1 MGRARFITFEGG
13 EGSGKT
19 NHSRRL
25 ADWLKGQG
33 HEVVLT
39 REPGGTPGAEE
50 IRKLLVQGAAA
61 RWQPM
66 TEALLHFAAR
76 RDHVTKIIQPALAR
90 GAWVV
95 SDRFADS
102 TMAYQGYGHGLG
114 AEPIAL
120 LKTLVLGDF
129 APGLT
134 LLFDVPVALGL
145 QRAGKRNVATAR
157 ADAAAGADGR
167 YESMGESFHTR
178 VRDGFLAIAR
188 AEPAR
193 VTVIDSSKPVED
205 VAAAVVAAMR
215 THFPDVLR

>member
-1 MGRARFITFEGG
+1 MARARFITFEGG

-19 NHSRRL
+19 SHARRL

-33 HEVVLT
+33 REVVLT
-39 REPGGTPGAEE
+39 REPGGTAGAEE
-50 IRKLLVQGAAA
+50 IRKLLVQGEAA
-61 RWQPM
+61 RWEPM

-76 RDHVTKIIQPALAR
+76 RDHVTKVIRPALAR

-114 AEPIAL
+114 AGPIAL
-120 LKTLVLGDF
+120 LRNLVLDDF

-145 QRAGKRNVATAR
+145 ERAGTRNGTGAR
-157 ADAAAGADGR
+157 ADGR
-167 YESMGESFHTR
+167 YESMGESFHSR
-178 VRDGFLAIAR
+178 VREGFLAIAR
-188 AEPAR
+188 AEPERIA
-193 VTVIDSSKPVED
+193 VIDSSKPVAD
-205 VAAAVVAAMR
+205 VAAAVQAATR
-215 THFPDVLR
+215 ARFPGELG

>member
-1 MGRARFITFEGG
+1 MARARFITFEGG

-19 NHSRRL
+19 SHARRL
-25 ADWLKGQG
+25 ADWLKGRG
-33 HEVVLT
+33 LDVVQT

-50 IRKLLVQGAAA
+50 IRKLLVQGEAA
-61 RWQPM
+61 RWEPM

-76 RDHVTKIIQPALAR
+76 RDHVTKVIKPALAR

-95 SDRFADS
+95 SDRFTDS

-120 LKTLVLGDF
+120 LGKLVLGDF

-145 QRAGKRNVATAR
+145 ARAGRRN
-157 ADAAAGADGR
+157 GADERSDAR
-167 YESMGESFHTR
+167 YESMGESFHMR
-178 VRDGFLAIAR
+178 VHDGFRAIAR
-188 AEPAR
+188 AEPERIA
-193 VTVIDSSKPVED
+193 VIDSSKPVAE
-205 VAAAVVAAMR
+205 VSAAVLA
-215 THFPDVLR
+215 VLRARFPGELG

>member
-1 MGRARFITFEGG
+1 MGRARFVSLEGG

-25 ADWLKGQG
+25 AEWLKAGG

-50 IRKLLVQGAAA
+50 IRKLLVQGDAA
-61 RWQPM
+61 RWEPM

-76 RDHVTKIIQPALAR
+76 RDHVAKVIRPALAR

-114 AEPIAL
+114 PI
-120 LKTLVLGDF
+120 K
-129 APGLT
+129 
-134 LLFDVPVALGL
+134 
-145 QRAGKRNVATAR
+145 
-157 ADAAAGADGR
+157 
-167 YESMGESFHTR
+167 
-178 VRDGFLAIAR
+178 LA
-188 AEPAR
+188 
-193 VTVIDSSKPVED
+193 
-205 VAAAVVAAMR
+205 
-215 THFPDVLR
+215 

>member
-1 MGRARFITFEGG
+1 MRRARFISFEGG

-25 ADWLKGQG
+25 AAWLTEQG
-33 HEVVLT
+33 HEAVLT

-50 IRKLLVQGAAA
+50 IRKLLVQGDAA
-61 RWQPM
+61 RWEPM

-76 RDHVTKIIQPALAR
+76 RDHVAKVIKPALAR

-114 AEPIAL
+114 APAIDL
-120 LKTLVLGDF
+120 LKKLVLGDF

-134 LLFDVPVALGL
+134 LLFDVPVELGL
-145 QRAGKRNVATAR
+145 RRAGRRDGAK
-157 ADAAAGADGR
+157 AGADAR
-167 YESMGESFHTR
+167 YESMGAAFHAR
-178 VRDGFLAIAR
+178 VREGFLAIAR
-188 AEPAR
+188 AEPGR
-193 VTVIDSSKPVED
+193 VVVIDSSRPVD
-205 VAAAVVAAMR
+205 AVATAVVAAIR
-215 THFPDVLR
+215 THFSDVFG

>member
-13 EGSGKT
+13 EGSGKS

-25 ADWLKGQG
+25 AEWLKGQG

-50 IRKLLVQGAAA
+50 IRKLLVQGEAA
-61 RWQPM
+61 RWEPM

-76 RDHVTKIIQPALAR
+76 RDHVTKIIQPALAHN
-90 GAWVV
+90 AWVV
-95 SDRFADS
+95 SDRFTDS

-114 AEPIAL
+114 AAPIEL
-120 LKTLVLGDF
+120 LKKLVLGDF

-145 QRAGKRNVATAR
+145 QRAGKRNVA
-157 ADAAAGADGR
+157 AAGTDAR
-167 YESMGESFHTR
+167 YESMGEAFHAR

-188 AEPAR
+188 ADPGR
-193 VTVIDSSKPVED
+193 VTVIDSSKPVTD

-215 THFPDVLR
+215 THFPGELG

>member
-1 MGRARFITFEGG
+1 MARARFITFEGG

-19 NHSRRL
+19 SHARRL
-25 ADWLKGQG
+25 ADWLKERG
-33 HEVVLT
+33 HETVLT

-50 IRKLLVQGAAA
+50 IRKLLVQGEAA
-61 RWQPM
+61 RWEPM

-76 RDHVTKIIQPALAR
+76 RDHVTKVIRPALAR

-95 SDRFADS
+95 SDRFTDS

-120 LKTLVLGDF
+120 LRNLVLGDF

-145 QRAGKRNVATAR
+145 ERAGKRNGTDAR
-157 ADAAAGADGR
+157 ADGR
-167 YESMGESFHTR
+167 YESMGASFHGR
-178 VRDGFLAIAR
+178 VHDGFLAIAR
-188 AEPAR
+188 AEPERIA
-193 VTVIDSSKPVED
+193 VIDSSKPVAD
-205 VAAAVVAAMR
+205 VAAAVLAAVR
-215 THFPDVLR
+215 ARFPGEVG

>member
-25 ADWLKGQG
+25 ADWLKAQG
-33 HEVVLT
+33 KDVVLT

-50 IRKLLVQGAAA
+50 IRKLLVRGEAA

-76 RDHVTKIIQPALAR
+76 RDHVAKVIQPALAR

-95 SDRFADS
+95 SDRFMDS
-102 TMAYQGYGHGLG
+102 TLAYQGYGHGLG
-114 AEPIAL
+114 VEPVEL
-120 LKTLVLGDF
+120 LRKLVLGDF

-145 QRAGKRNVATAR
+145 QRAGKRNVAA
-157 ADAAAGADGR
+157 AEGDAR
-167 YESMGESFHTR
+167 YESMGEAFHAR

-188 AEPAR
+188 AEPVR
-193 VTVIDSSKPVED
+193 VQIIDSSKPVEE
-205 VAAAVVAAMR
+205 VAAAVLAALR
-215 THFPDVLR
+215 THFPGELD

>member
-19 NHSRRL
+19 HHSRRL
-25 ADWLKGQG
+25 EEWLKSQG
-33 HEVVLT
+33 HDVVLT

-50 IRKLLVQGAAA
+50 IRKLLVQGEAA

-76 RDHVTKIIQPALAR
+76 RDHVNKVIQPALAR

-102 TMAYQGYGHGLG
+102 TMAYQGYGHRLG
-114 AEPIAL
+114 REPIDL

-129 APGLT
+129 SAGLT

-145 QRAGKRNVATAR
+145 ARAGKRNVA
-157 ADAAAGADGR
+157 
-167 YESMGESFHTR
+167 
-178 VRDGFLAIAR
+178 V
-188 AEPAR
+188 
-193 VTVIDSSKPVED
+193 
-205 VAAAVVAAMR
+205 
-215 THFPDVLR
+215 

>member
-1 MGRARFITFEGG
+1 MARARFITFEGG
-13 EGSGKT
+13 DGSGKT
-19 NHSRRL
+19 SHARRL

-33 HEVVLT
+33 RDVVLT

-50 IRKLLVQGAAA
+50 IRKLLVQGEAA
-61 RWQPM
+61 RWEPM

-76 RDHVTKIIQPALAR
+76 RDHVAKVIRPALAR

-120 LKTLVLGDF
+120 LRNLVLGDF

-134 LLFDVPVALGL
+134 LLFDVTIALGL
-145 QRAGKRNVATAR
+145 ERAGKRNGAVAR
-157 ADAAAGADGR
+157 ADAR
-167 YESMGESFHTR
+167 YESMGQSFHSR
-178 VRDGFLAIAR
+178 VREGFLAIAR
-188 AEPAR
+188 AEPER
-193 VTVIDSSKPVED
+193 VAVIDSSKPVED
-205 VAAAVVAAMR
+205 VAAAVLAA
-215 THFPDVLR
+215 LRAHYPRELG

>member
-1 MGRARFITFEGG
+1 MARARFITFEGG

-19 NHSRRL
+19 SHSRRL
-25 ADWLKGQG
+25 ADWLTGQG

-50 IRKLLVQGAAA
+50 IRKLLVQGEAA
-61 RWQPM
+61 RWEPM

-90 GAWVV
+90 GTWVV

-102 TMAYQGYGHGLG
+102 TVAYQGYGHGLG
-114 AEPIAL
+114 AQPIEL
-120 LKTLVLGDF
+120 LNTLVLGDF

-134 LLFDVPVALGL
+134 LLFDVPVAIGL
-145 QRAGKRNVATAR
+145 QRAGKRNVAA
-157 ADAAAGADGR
+157 AVGGEGGDAR
-167 YESMGESFHTR
+167 YESMGAAFHAR

-188 AEPAR
+188 AEPRR
-193 VTVIDSSKPVED
+193 VTVIDSSQPVAE
-205 VAAAVVAAMR
+205 VAAAVVAALR
-215 THFPDVLR
+215 THFPGELG

>member
-25 ADWLKGQG
+25 ADWLKGRG
-33 HEVVLT
+33 LDVVLT

-50 IRKLLVQGAAA
+50 IRKLLVQGEAA
-61 RWQPM
+61 RWEPM

-76 RDHVTKIIQPALAR
+76 RDHVAKVIKPALAR

-95 SDRFADS
+95 SDRFVDS

-114 AEPIAL
+114 AQAIEL
-120 LKTLVLGDF
+120 LTTLVLGDF

-145 QRAGKRNVATAR
+145 ERAGKRNVAATR
-157 ADAAAGADGR
+157 ADAR
-167 YESMGESFHTR
+167 YESMGEAFHAR
-178 VRDGFLAIAR
+178 VREGFLAIAR
-188 AEPAR
+188 AEPSR
-193 VTVIDSSKPVED
+193 MTVIDSSQPVED

-215 THFPDVLR
+215 THFPGELG